1 MRGGQGTCKR
11 DGERMGKGA
20 GCYRRYIGEGEA
32 GGGERREIRSDEKN

>member
-1 MRGGQGTCKR
+1 MDRVHVRGTGR
-11 DGERMGKGA
+11 LEDGGGGA